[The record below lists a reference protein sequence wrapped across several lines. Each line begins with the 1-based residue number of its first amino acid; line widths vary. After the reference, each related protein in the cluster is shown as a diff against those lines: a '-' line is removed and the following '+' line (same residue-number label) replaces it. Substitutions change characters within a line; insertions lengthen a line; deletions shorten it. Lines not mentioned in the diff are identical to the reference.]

1 MNNAKIGAAVVGG
14 YVLGRTKKAK
24 LAISLGA
31 LLAGSRVRPGQLA
44 KTLDT
49 SFLSDV
55 RHQVRTQL
63 TDASKAA
70 ATSVLTAKAEN
81 LADALHERTAGLQ
94 EKAHPE
100 GEKDEG
106 ESGREDEPQAEEE
119 REDEPQAEEEREDE
133 EDRDEEERE
142 DEEDRDEEDRAKGRE
157 DEGREAEGRHEERK
171 SEERQSRARRAPAR
185 RGEGREK
192 TQHRGSDEGREPRKR
207 KAAAEQSRPKS
218 GTSRSRRQ
226 GDG

>member
-24 LAISLGA
+24 LALSIGA
-31 LLAGSRVRPGQLA
+31 ALAGSRVRPGQLGKA
-44 KTLDT
+44 LDT
-49 SFLSDV
+49 SFLSGI
-55 RHQVRTQL
+55 RKQVRTEL
-63 TDASKAA
+63 TEASKAA
-70 ATSVLTAKAEN
+70 ATSVLTAKAES
-81 LADALHERTAGLQ
+81 LAETLHERTVGLQ
-94 EKAHPE
+94 EKAHLG

-119 REDEPQAEEEREDE
+119 REDEEDREDE
-133 EDRDEEERE
+133 PQAEEERE

-171 SEERQSRARRAPAR
+171 GEARQSRAR

-192 TQHRGSDEGREPRKR
+192 AQHRGSDQGSEPRKR
-207 KAAAEQSRPKS
+207 KKAASAQSRPKS

-226 GDG
+226 DDG

>member
-44 KTLDT
+44 KALDT

-55 RHQVRTQL
+55 RHQVRTEL

-81 LADALHERTAGLQ
+81 LADALHARTVGLQ
-94 EKAHPE
+94 EKAHPEGEPE

-106 ESGREDEPQAEEE
+106 ESGREDEP
-119 REDEPQAEEEREDE
+119 RAEEEREDE
-133 EDRDEEERE
+133 EDRDEEDRE
-142 DEEDRDEEDRAKGRE
+142 EEDRAKGRE
-157 DEGREAEGRHEERK
+157 DEGREAEGREAEGRHEERR

-192 TQHRGSDEGREPRKR
+192 TRHRGSDEGSEPRKR